1 MGMTRRGRKNG
12 LGQPLRDCLQGG
24 KGSDMGII
32 SSVGKEDIQWEVVE
46 LNLPTRLFVM
56 VG

>member
-12 LGQPLRDCLQGG
+12 LRQPLRDCLQGG

-56 VG
+56 FG